1 MTGWLKVVGLGPGH
15 ASLLTPQAAQAL
27 TQADVIV
34 GYTLYVDL
42 VPPELKAGKKIIATG
57 MMGEMERCAAAL
69 DCALAGRNT
78 AVVCSGDPGIYAMA
92 GLVFELA
99 EERAA
104 SVGQALA
111 NGLPKDSGRP
121 KDSEIPDTKQPRNV
135 PLQAE
140 QVPTGQMHAV
150 SHPLSESKGKAADL
164 PDIEIIAGVPAL
176 SAAAA
181 LLGAPLMHDFACIS
195 LSDLLTPWE
204 VIEKRLACAAEGD
217 FVIVLYNPKSKKRH
231 WQLPRAL
238 EIVGSCRTPQT
249 PVGIVRQ
256 AHRPE
261 QAVLVTSL
269 AECSPEDVGMLSIL
283 IIGNSSTRRMGRHM
297 VTPRGYM
304 TKYRH
309 RE

>member
-15 ASLLTPQAAQAL
+15 ASLLTPQAALAL
-27 TQADVIV
+27 AQADVIV

-42 VPPELKAGKKIIATG
+42 VPPELKAGKEIIATG

-99 EERAA
+99 EERVLSEERILSDERAFENDQTA
-104 SVGQALA
+104 STGQALGHKQTPTSHTHSSA
-111 NGLPKDSGRP
+111 ATILP
-121 KDSEIPDTKQPRNV
+121 
-135 PLQAE
+135 
-140 QVPTGQMHAV
+140 
-150 SHPLSESKGKAADL
+150 ADL

-204 VIEKRLACAAEGD
+204 IIEKRLACAAEGD

-238 EIVGSCRTPQT
+238 EIVGACRTPQT

-269 AECSPEDVGMLSIL
+269 AECSPEDVDMLSIL

-309 RE
+309 RK

>member
-27 TQADVIV
+27 AQADVIV

-42 VPPELKAGKKIIATG
+42 VPPELKAGKEIIATG

-69 DCALAGRNT
+69 ACAQAGRNT

-99 EERAA
+99 EERAVSA
-104 SVGQALA
+104 GQALA
-111 NGLPKDSGRP
+111 NGLPKASGLP
-121 KDSEIPDTKQPRNV
+121 KDSGLPKNRLHKSV
-135 PLQAE
+135 PIQTGQLQAE
-140 QVPTGQMHAV
+140 QMQAARP
-150 SHPLSESKGKAADL
+150 PLSESKGQPADM

-238 EIVGSCRTPQT
+238 EIVATHRTAET

-269 AECSPEDVGMLSIL
+269 AECSPEDVDMLSIL